1 MTHRFTMKD
10 LELRSDDWIVY
21 TILQDRYN
29 SSVTNVYTPFAERLG
44 KIMKEYRERIDD
56 AGGYS

>member
-1 MTHRFTMKD
+1 MAHRFTMKD

-29 SSVTNVYTPFAERLG
+29 LSVTNSYTPFAERLG
-44 KIMKEYRERIDD
+44 KIIKDYRERIDNS
-56 AGGYS
+56 GGYS